1 MVRRMAYTK
10 INPFNNFLG
19 AVFLRHKRCTENF
32 GLQRN
37 ESTAGQ
43 IAVTQVVFNRVKS
56 TRFPSTSCDVI
67 QQGKH
72 VNGFPVLNRCQFS
85 WYCDGRGDIPH
96 NMKAFEKS
104 QKLAELLFFSKDWL
118 PDLTDGSLWYHADYV
133 SPKWSF
139 TRKKTLTIDTHIF
152 YK

>member
-1 MVRRMAYTK
+1 M
-10 INPFNNFLG
+10 F
-19 AVFLRHKRCTENF
+19 H
-32 GLQRN
+32 LQSDIYYEARN

-85 WYCDGRGDIPH
+85 WYCDGRGDVPH

-104 QKLAELLFFSKDWL
+104 QKHVLRGEKNSKTKIGHETPFL
-118 PDLTDGSLWYHADYV
+118 MS
-133 SPKWSF
+133 K
-139 TRKKTLTIDTHIF
+139 
-152 YK
+152 

>member
-1 MVRRMAYTK
+1 MGLSFYG
-10 INPFNNFLG
+10 IN
-19 AVFLRHKRCTENF
+19 AVQKTLDYSEISCIAKNIYYEA
-32 GLQRN
+32 RN

-96 NMKAFEKS
+96 NMKAFGKS
-104 QKLAELLFFSKDWL
+104 QKLAKLLFFSKDWL